1 MQTNELNKNAMGGTE
16 LMAHRIERDCNQSLL
31 DQFQIIHSRVRD
43 LEEGKKKILVLHDLA
58 TDPEVQHLKD
68 GGWSKFEKLIF
79 VSHWQQE
86 KYHMYLGVPYD
97 AGIVIPNAIELI
109 EKHDKPDPKEQINIV
124 YFSTPHRGLD
134 LLYAAFNQLEKEH
147 KNIHLDV
154 YSSFDLYGWKER
166 DNQHKE
172 LFDLLRAHPKI
183 SYNKSIPNEEL
194 REKLKQ
200 SHIFAYPS
208 VWQETS
214 CICLMEALSAGLY
227 CVHSSLAAL
236 PETSI
241 GLTQMYNFTD
251 NVQTHV
257 DTFYLELK
265 KAIVAHERNWSQV
278 KRNTESTKAIAD
290 FKYDWSQRKL
300 VWNDLMKKLLTSKN

>member
-1 MQTNELNKNAMGGTE
+1 MEKNEVNKNAMGGTE
-16 LMAHRIERDCNQSLL
+16 LMARRIERDCNQSLL
-31 DQFQIIHSRVRD
+31 SKFQIIHSRVRD
-43 LEEGKKKILVLHDLA
+43 LDPNKKKILVLHDLPL
-58 TDPEVQHLKD
+58 DPEVQHLKD
-68 GGWSKFEKLIF
+68 GGWSKFDKLVF

-97 AGIVIPNAIELI
+97 AGVVIPNAIELI
-109 EKHDKPDPKEQINIV
+109 EQHQKPNPKREINIV

-134 LLYAAFNQLEKEH
+134 LLYAAFNQLAQEH
-147 KNIHLDV
+147 SNIRLTV

-172 LFDLLRAHPKI
+172 LFDLLKNHPKI
-183 SYNKSIPNEEL
+183 SYNKSIPNEKL
-194 REKLKQ
+194 REELKKH
-200 SHIFAYPS
+200 HIFAYPS

-236 PETSI
+236 PETSG
-241 GLTQMYNFTD
+241 GLTQMYTFTD

-265 KAIVAHERNWSQV
+265 KAILAHESNWEQV
-278 KRNTESTKAIAD
+278 KMNTQSTKAIAD
-290 FKYDWSQRKL
+290 FRFDWAARKL
-300 VWNDLMKKLLTSKN
+300 VWNDLMKKLLTSDN